1 MNLGEGSSTGLAP
14 QKYLKKVVKLVDAEH
29 LEAEVWRMLDHP
41 GPDLVARSLLNPE
54 YSQTLDQLPSPHLD
68 QIHNLVDKLS
78 T

>member
-41 GPDLVARSLLNPE
+41 GPDLVARSLSNPE